1 MSAKL
6 PLRLMLA
13 AAFALLLSAIACQQP
28 ATPPTNQSAMTAND
42 SKSWDSYVN
51 EFLEAYFVAH
61 PDFAVRAGRHE
72 FDGKLPDWSAEGIA
86 KEIKRLHAEKDRVAG
101 FPDSALDE
109 RQRFERGYVAS
120 VIDGDLF
127 WLESAEW
134 PMRCPQFYADA
145 IDPDVYVSREYA
157 PLDQRLKAYI
167 AYAKAVPTAV
177 DQIRKNLRTPLPKT
191 FVNIGHTTY
200 GGLISF
206 YEKDVPAIFA
216 AVKDQ
221 QLQKDFKEA
230 NDGAIKA
237 MQDIDGWFKSQEA
250 TATDNFALGAEKFS
264 EMLKATERVDV
275 PLNELAEVGRKDLD
289 RNLAA
294 LKEACGT
301 FAPGKSITECV
312 AKAQANKPTGGAVEG
327 ARKQL
332 GDLKS
337 FILEKKVVTIPG
349 TEEARVAEAPA
360 YRRWNFAYINIPGPY
375 EKGLPSVYYIAPPD
389 PAWSQKEK
397 DAYVPGQGSLLFTSA
412 HEVWPGHFLQFLH
425 ANRSSSKLGQLF
437 VGYAFS
443 EGWAHYTEEMMWDAG
458 LGNNEAE
465 MHVGQLLEALLR
477 NVRFVSAIEMHT
489 GKMTVE
495 ESEKMFLEQ
504 GYQDAANARQQ
515 AARGTFDPAYL
526 NYTMGKLMIRKLRD
540 DWTAS
545 RGGKQAWQQFH
556 DEFLKYG
563 GPPIPLVR
571 KAMLPGDTGSL
582 F

>member
-1 MSAKL
+1 VSAKL
-6 PLRLMLA
+6 SLR
-13 AAFALLLSAIACQQP
+13 FASAGVFIVLLLSLGCQPTQQNNQP
-28 ATPPTNQSAMTAND
+28 AMKPD
-42 SKSWDSYVN
+42 KSKSWDSNVN

-72 FDGKLPDWSAEGIA
+72 FDGKLPDWSAEGMV
-86 KEIKRLHAEKDRVAG
+86 KEAKRLHAEKDRLAG
-101 FPDSALDE
+101 FQDAALDE
-109 RQRFERGYVAS
+109 RQHFERDYIAS
-120 VIDGDLF
+120 IIDSDLF

-134 PMRCPQFYADA
+134 PFRCPQFYADA

-157 PLDQRLKAYI
+157 PLDQRLRAYT
-167 AYAKAVPTAV
+167 AYARAIPIAI

-216 AVKDQ
+216 PFKDE

-237 MQDIDGWFKSQEA
+237 MKDMDAWFKSQEA
-250 TATDNFALGAEKFS
+250 TATNDFALGAEKFS
-264 EMLKATERVDV
+264 QMLKATERVDV
-275 PLNELAEVGRKDLD
+275 PLEKLEEVGRKDLD

-294 LKEACGT
+294 LKEACST
-301 FAPGKSITECV
+301 YAPGKSITECV
-312 AKAQANKPTGGAVEG
+312 AKAQSNKPTGGAVEMAG
-327 ARKQL
+327 KQL
-332 GDLKS
+332 GDLRS
-337 FILEKKVVTIPG
+337 FILEKKLVTIPG
-349 TEEARVAEAPA
+349 TEEAKVAEAPA

-375 EKGLPSVYYIAPPD
+375 EKGLPSIYYIAPPD
-389 PAWSQKEK
+389 PSWSQKEK

-437 VGYAFS
+437 VGYAFA
-443 EGWAHYTEEMMWDAG
+443 EGWAHYTEEMMWEAG
-458 LGNNEAE
+458 LGNGSDE
-465 MHVGQLLEALLR
+465 MHIGQLLEALLR

-495 ESEKMFLEQ
+495 ESERMFLEQ
-504 GYQDAANARQQ
+504 GYQDSANARQQ

-526 NYTMGKLMIRKLRD
+526 NYTMGKLMIRKLRE

-545 RGGKQAWQQFH
+545 RGGKQAWQSFH

-571 KAMLPGDTGSL
+571 KAMLPGDNGTL

>member
-6 PLRLMLA
+6 LPR
-13 AAFALLLSAIACQQP
+13 LLLAVACASFLCFIACQQTTQP
-28 ATPPTNQSAMTAND
+28 QNQTAVKTSDSAD
-42 SKSWDSYVN
+42 WDSYLN
-51 EFLEAYFVAH
+51 GFLEAYFVAR

-72 FDGKLPDWSAEGIA
+72 FDGKLPDWSAEGLA
-86 KEIKRLHAEKDRVAG
+86 KEIKRLHSEKDRVG
-101 FPDSALDE
+101 SFQESALSE
-109 RQRFERGYVAS
+109 KQRFERNYVAS
-120 VIDGDLF
+120 VIDSDLF

-134 PMRCPQFYADA
+134 PKRCPQYYADA

-157 PLDQRLKAYI
+157 PLDQRLKAYT
-167 AYAKAVPTAV
+167 AYAKAVPIAL

-200 GGLISF
+200 GGLVSF

-216 AVKDQ
+216 GVKDE
-221 QLQKDFKEA
+221 QLQKNFKEA
-230 NDGAIKA
+230 NDGALKA
-237 MQDIDGWFKSQEA
+237 MKDIDAWFKTQEA
-250 TATDNFALGAEKFS
+250 TATNDFALGAEKFS

-275 PLNELAEVGRKDLD
+275 PLSELAEVGRKDLE
-289 RNLAA
+289 RNIAA
-294 LKEACGT
+294 LKEACAT
-301 FAPGKSITECV
+301 FDPGKPITECV
-312 AKAQANKPTGGAVEG
+312 AKAQADKPTGGAVEG

-349 TEEARVAEAPA
+349 PEEAKVAEAPA

-375 EKGLPSVYYIAPPD
+375 EKSLPSIYYIAPPD
-389 PAWSQKEK
+389 PSWSQKEK
-397 DAYVPGQGSLLFTSA
+397 DSYVPGIGSLLFTSV

-437 VGYAFS
+437 VGYAFA
-443 EGWAHYTEEMMWDAG
+443 EGWAHYTEEMMWEAG
-458 LGNNEAE
+458 LGNGDAE
-465 MHVGQLLEALLR
+465 MHIGQLLEALLR

-495 ESEKMFLEQ
+495 DSEKMFLEQ
-504 GYQDAANARQQ
+504 GYQDAGNARQQ

-526 NYTMGKLMIRKLRD
+526 NYTMGKLMIRKLRE

-545 RGGKQAWQQFH
+545 RGGKQAWQSFH

>member
-1 MSAKL
+1 MSAKPL
-6 PLRLMLA
+6 LRLVLA
-13 AAFALLLSAIACQQP
+13 TTFALLFFSIACQQTTQP
-28 ATPPTNQSAMTAND
+28 NNQTAMTASD

-51 EFLEAYFVAH
+51 EFIEAYFGAH

-72 FDGKLPDWSAEGIA
+72 FDGKLPDWSAEGLA
-86 KEIKRLHAEKDRVAG
+86 KEIKRLHTEKDRTAG
-101 FPDSALDE
+101 FQDSALSE
-109 RQRFERGYVAS
+109 RQRFEREYVAS
-120 VIDGDLF
+120 VIDSDLF

-157 PLDQRLKAYI
+157 PIDQRLKAYT
-167 AYAKAVPTAV
+167 AYAKAVPTAIE
-177 DQIRKNLRTPLPKT
+177 QIRKNLRTPLPKT

-216 AVKDQ
+216 SVKDD

-237 MQDIDGWFKSQEA
+237 MKDIDGWFKSQEA
-250 TATDNFALGAEKFS
+250 GATSDFALGAEKFS

-275 PLNELAEVGRKDLD
+275 PLSELAEIGRRDLD

-294 LKEACGT
+294 LKEACAT
-301 FAPGKSITECV
+301 FAPGVSIIECV
-312 AKAQANKPTGGAVEG
+312 AKAQSHKPTGGPVEM

-349 TEEARVAEAPA
+349 TEEAKVAEAPA

-397 DAYVPGQGSLLFTSA
+397 DAYVPGVGSLLFTSA

-437 VGYAFS
+437 VGYAFA
-443 EGWAHYTEEMMWDAG
+443 EGWAHYTEEMMWEAG
-458 LGNNEAE
+458 LGNGEAE
-465 MHVGQLLEALLR
+465 MHIGQLLEALLR

-495 ESEKMFLEQ
+495 ESEKMFLEE

-526 NYTMGKLMIRKLRD
+526 NYTMGKLMIRKLRA

-545 RGGKQAWQQFH
+545 RGGKQAWQPFH

-571 KAMLPGDTGSL
+571 KAMLPGDAGSL

>member
-6 PLRLMLA
+6 LLRLVSVCV
-13 AAFALLLSAIACQQP
+13 FALLLLPVACQQTTQPSSQP
-28 ATPPTNQSAMTAND
+28 AITATD
-42 SKSWDSYVN
+42 SRSWDSYLN
-51 EFLEAYFVAH
+51 GFLEAYFVAH

-72 FDGKLPDWSAEGIA
+72 FDGKLPDWSAEGLG
-86 KEIKRLHAEKDRVAG
+86 KEIKRLHAEKVRVAG
-101 FPDSALDE
+101 FQDSQLDE
-109 RQRFERGYVAS
+109 RQRFEREYVAS
-120 VIDGDLF
+120 VIDADLF
-127 WLESAEW
+127 WLESAGW
-134 PMRCPQFYADA
+134 PLRSPQFYADA

-157 PLDQRLKAYI
+157 PLDQRLKAYT
-167 AYAKAVPTAV
+167 AYAKSIPTAV

-216 AVKDQ
+216 SVNDQ

-230 NDGAIKA
+230 NNRAIKA
-237 MQDIDGWFKSQEA
+237 MKDIDGWFKSQEA
-250 TATDNFALGAEKFS
+250 GAINDFALGAEKFG

-275 PLNELAEVGRKDLD
+275 PLSQLAETGRRDLD
-289 RNLAA
+289 HNLAA

-301 FAPGKSITECV
+301 FAPGVSITECV
-312 AKAQANKPTGGAVEG
+312 AKAESHKPTGGAVEM

-332 GDLKS
+332 GDIKS

-375 EKGLPSVYYIAPPD
+375 EKGLPSIYYIAPPD
-389 PAWSQKEK
+389 PSWSQKER
-397 DAYVPGQGSLLFTSA
+397 DAYVPGVGTLLFTSV

-437 VGYAFS
+437 VGYAFA

-458 LGNNEAE
+458 LGNAEAE
-465 MHVGQLLEALLR
+465 MHIGQLLEALLR
-477 NVRFVSAIEMHT
+477 NIRFVSAIEMHT

-526 NYTMGKLMIRKLRD
+526 NYTMGKLMIRKLRE
-540 DWTAS
+540 DWIAT

-571 KAMLPGDTGSL
+571 KAMLPGDNGSL

>member
-6 PLRLMLA
+6 LLRLILA
-13 AAFALLLSAIACQQP
+13 TIFAFLLFSSACQQT
-28 ATPPTNQSAMTAND
+28 TPPTNQQTMNRSS

-51 EFLEAYFVAH
+51 DFLEAYFVAH

-72 FDGKLPDWSAEGIA
+72 FDGKLPDWSVDGIK
-86 KEIKRLHAEKDRVAG
+86 KEITRLHAEKDRIAG
-101 FPDSALDE
+101 FQDAALDE
-109 RQRFERGYVAS
+109 RQRFERDYVAS

-127 WLESAEW
+127 WLQSAEW
-134 PMRCPQFYADA
+134 PFRSPQFYADS

-157 PLDQRLKAYI
+157 PLDQRLRAYTS
-167 AYAKAVPTAV
+167 YAKAIPAAV

-191 FVNIGHTTY
+191 FVNIGHTSY

-216 AVKDQ
+216 SVKDE

-230 NDGAIKA
+230 NEGAIKA
-237 MQDIDGWFKSQEA
+237 MKDMDDWFKSQEA
-250 TATDNFALGAEKFS
+250 SATNSFALGPEKFS

-275 PLNELAEVGRKDLD
+275 PLDKLAAIGRQDLD

-301 FAPGKSITECV
+301 YAPGVSITECV
-312 AKAQANKPTGGAVEG
+312 AKAQSHKPTGGPVEM
-327 ARKQL
+327 ARQQL

-349 TEEARVAEAPA
+349 TEEAKVAEAPA

-375 EKGLPSVYYIAPPD
+375 EKGLPSIYYIAPPD

-397 DAYVPGQGSLLFTSA
+397 DAYVPGVGSLLFTSV

-443 EGWAHYTEEMMWDAG
+443 EGWAHYTEEMMWEVG
-458 LGNNEAE
+458 LGNGEAE
-465 MHVGQLLEALLR
+465 MHIGQLLEALLR

-495 ESEKMFLEQ
+495 ESERMFLDQ

-526 NYTMGKLMIRKLRD
+526 NYTMGKLMIRKLRE

-545 RGGKQAWQQFH
+545 RGGKQAWQSFH

-571 KAMLPGDTGSL
+571 KAMLPGDAGSL

>member
-6 PLRLMLA
+6 FLGLALACALALAMLLA
-13 AAFALLLSAIACQQP
+13 GCQQT
-28 ATPPTNQSAMTAND
+28 TPPTNQSAMNAGD
-42 SKSWDSYVN
+42 SKAWDSYVN
-51 EFLEAYFVAH
+51 DFLEAYFVAH

-72 FDGKLPDWSAEGIA
+72 FDGKLPDWSSEGIA
-86 KEIKRLHAEKDRVAG
+86 KEIKRLHAERDRVAG
-101 FPDSALDE
+101 FSDSSLGE
-109 RQRFERGYVAS
+109 RQRLERDYVAS

-134 PMRCPQFYADA
+134 PLRCPQFYADA

-157 PLDQRLKAYI
+157 PLGQRLRSYT
-167 AYAKAVPTAV
+167 AYAKAIPTAIE
-177 DQIRKNLRTPLPKT
+177 QIRKNLRTPLPKT

-206 YEKDVPAIFA
+206 YEKDVPSIFA
-216 AVKDQ
+216 SVKDE

-230 NDGAIKA
+230 NDAAIKA
-237 MQDIDGWFKSQEA
+237 MKEMDVWFKSQEA
-250 TATDNFALGAEKFS
+250 SATTNFALGAEKFS

-275 PLNELAEVGRKDLD
+275 PLDKLAEIGRRDLD

-294 LKEACGT
+294 LKEAC
-301 FAPGKSITECV
+301 AAYDPGKSITECV
-312 AKAQANKPTGGAVEG
+312 AKAQSHKPTGGPVEM

-332 GDLKS
+332 GDLKA
-337 FILEKKVVTIPG
+337 FILEKKMVTIPG
-349 TEEARVAEAPA
+349 NEEAKVAEAPA

-375 EKGLPSVYYIAPPD
+375 EKGLPSIYYIAPPD
-389 PAWSQKEK
+389 PSWSQKEK
-397 DAYVPGQGSLLFTSA
+397 DAYVPGVGSLLFTSV

-437 VGYAFS
+437 VGYAFA
-443 EGWAHYTEEMMWDAG
+443 EGWAHYTEEMMWEAG
-458 LGNNEAE
+458 LGNGDPE

-504 GYQDAANARQQ
+504 GYQDPANARQQ

-526 NYTMGKLMIRKLRD
+526 NYTMGKLMIRKLRE
-540 DWTAS
+540 DWTVS
-545 RGGKQAWQQFH
+545 RGGKQAWQSFH

-571 KAMLPGDTGSL
+571 KAMLPGDTGSI

>member
-6 PLRLMLA
+6 LLRLALA
-13 AAFALLLSAIACQQP
+13 AAFVFLFFSIACQQQ
-28 ATPPTNQSAMTAND
+28 ATPPTNQSAMTG
-42 SKSWDSYVN
+42 SHSTSWDSYVS
-51 EFLEAYFVAH
+51 EFLESYFVAH

-86 KEIKRLHAEKDRVAG
+86 KEIKRLHTEKDRVAA
-101 FPDSALDE
+101 FADSGLDE
-109 RQRFERGYVAS
+109 RQRFELGYVAS
-120 VIDGDLF
+120 RIDEDLF

-157 PLDQRLKAYI
+157 PLDQRLKAYT

-177 DQIRKNLRTPLPKT
+177 DQIRKNLRTPMAKS
-191 FVNIGHTTY
+191 FVNIGHTNY

-206 YEKDVPAIFA
+206 YQKDVPAIFA
-216 AVKDQ
+216 SVKDE

-230 NDGAIKA
+230 NAGAIKA

-250 TATDNFALGAEKFS
+250 TATNDFALGAEKFS

-275 PLNELAEVGRKDLD
+275 PLAELAAVGRKDLD

-294 LKEACGT
+294 LKEACNT

-332 GDLKS
+332 GELKS
-337 FILEKKVVTIPG
+337 FILEKKIVTIPG
-349 TEEARVAEAPA
+349 TEEAKVAEAPA

-375 EKGLPSVYYIAPPD
+375 EKNLPSVYYIAPPD
-389 PAWSQKEK
+389 PTWSQAEK

-437 VGYAFS
+437 VGYAFA
-443 EGWAHYTEEMMWDAG
+443 EGWAHYTEEMMWEAG

-526 NYTMGKLMIRKLRD
+526 NYTMGKLMIRKLRE

-556 DEFLKYG
+556 DEFLSYG

>member
-1 MSAKL
+1 MFAKL
-6 PLRLMLA
+6 LPRLVFA
-13 AAFALLLSAIACQQP
+13 AVFAFLILSLACQQS
-28 ATPPTNQSAMTAND
+28 TPTNNQTPVTTTDAKA
-42 SKSWDSYVN
+42 WDSYLN
-51 EFLEAYFVAH
+51 EFLEAYFVAR

-72 FDGKLPDWSAEGIA
+72 FDGKLPDWSADGLA
-86 KEIKRLHAEKDRVAG
+86 KEAKRLHAAKERVAS

-109 RQRFERGYVAS
+109 KQRFERDYVAAQ
-120 VIDGDLF
+120 IDNDLF
-127 WLESAEW
+127 WLESAAW
-134 PMRCPQFYADA
+134 PLRCPQFYADA

-157 PLDQRLKAYI
+157 PLDQRLKAYT
-167 AYAKAVPTAV
+167 AYANAIPAAI

-191 FVNIGHTTY
+191 FVAIGHTTY
-200 GGLISF
+200 GGLVAF

-216 AVKDQ
+216 TVKDE
-221 QLQKDFKEA
+221 QLQKDFKTA

-237 MQDIDGWFKSQEA
+237 MREMDAWFTTQEA
-250 TATDNFALGAEKFS
+250 TANDNFAIGAEKFS

-275 PLNELAEVGRKDLD
+275 PLDKLAEVGRKDLD

-294 LKEACGT
+294 LKDACAT
-301 FAPGKSITECV
+301 YAPGLPIKECV
-312 AKAQANKPTGGAVEG
+312 LKAEAHKPTGGAVEM
-327 ARKQL
+327 ARQQL
-332 GDLKS
+332 GELKS
-337 FILEKKVVTIPG
+337 FINEKKVVTIPG
-349 TEEARVAEAPA
+349 AEEAKVAEAPA

-375 EKGLPSVYYIAPPD
+375 EKGLPSIYYIAPPD
-389 PAWSQKEK
+389 PAWSQTEK
-397 DAYVPGQGSLLFTSA
+397 DSYVPGVGSLLFTSV

-437 VGYAFS
+437 VGYAFA

-458 LGNNEAE
+458 LGNNDPE
-465 MHVGQLLEALLR
+465 MHIGQLLEALLR

-489 GKMTVE
+489 GKMTVA
-495 ESEKMFLEQ
+495 ESEKMFLERAF
-504 GYQDAANARQQ
+504 QDAGNARQQ

-526 NYTMGKLMIRKLRD
+526 NYTMGKLMIRKLRE

-545 RGGKQAWQQFH
+545 RGGKQAWQAFH

-582 F
+582 FE

>member
-6 PLRLMLA
+6 LLRLLSA
-13 AAFALLLSAIACQQP
+13 VVFASLLFAIACQQ
-28 ATPPTNQSAMTAND
+28 TVPTNNQPAMTVSD
-42 SKSWDSYVN
+42 SKAWDSYVS

-61 PDFAVRAGRHE
+61 PDFAVRQGRHE
-72 FDGKLPDWSAEGIA
+72 FDGKLPDWSAAGFANEA
-86 KEIKRLHAEKDRVAG
+86 KRLHAEKDRLAG
-101 FPDSALDE
+101 FADSSLSE
-109 RQRFERGYVAS
+109 RQRFERDYIAS
-120 VIDGDLF
+120 QVDADLF
-127 WLESAEW
+127 WIESAEW
-134 PMRCPQFYADA
+134 PFRCPQFYADA

-157 PLDQRLKAYI
+157 PLDQRLKAYT
-167 AYAKAVPTAV
+167 AYARAVPAAV
-177 DQIRKNLRTPLPKT
+177 EQIRKNLRTPMPKT
-191 FVNIGHTTY
+191 FVNIGHTNY
-200 GGLISF
+200 GGLSAF

-216 AVKDQ
+216 AVKDE

-230 NDGAIKA
+230 NEGAIKA
-237 MQDIDGWFKSQEA
+237 MKDIDAWFKSLEP
-250 TATDNFALGAEKFS
+250 TATTNFALGAEKFS

-275 PLNELAEVGRKDLD
+275 PLSELAEIGRRDLD

-294 LKEACGT
+294 LKEACAT
-301 FAPGKSITECV
+301 FAPGASITECV
-312 AKAQANKPTGGAVEG
+312 AKAQAHKPTGGAVEL

-332 GDLKS
+332 GDLKA

-349 TEEARVAEAPA
+349 PEEAKVAEAPA

-389 PAWSQKEK
+389 PSWSQNEK
-397 DAYVPGQGSLLFTSA
+397 DAYVPGVGSLLFTSA
-412 HEVWPGHFLQFLH
+412 HEVWPGHFLQYLH
-425 ANRSSSKLGQLF
+425 ANRSPSKLGQLF
-437 VGYAFS
+437 VGYAFA
-443 EGWAHYTEEMMWDAG
+443 EGWAHYTEEMMWDSG
-458 LGNNEAE
+458 LGNNEPE
-465 MHVGQLLEALLR
+465 MHIGQLLEALLR

-495 ESEKMFLEQ
+495 ESEKMFLEE

-526 NYTMGKLMIRKLRD
+526 NYTMGKLMIRKLRE

-545 RGGKQAWQQFH
+545 RGGKQAWQAFH

-571 KAMLPGDTGSL
+571 KAMLPGDKGPL